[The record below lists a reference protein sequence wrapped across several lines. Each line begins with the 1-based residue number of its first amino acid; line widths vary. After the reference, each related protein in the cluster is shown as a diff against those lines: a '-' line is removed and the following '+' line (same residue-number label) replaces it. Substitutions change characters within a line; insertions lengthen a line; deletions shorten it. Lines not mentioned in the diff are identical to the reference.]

1 LLFTKP
7 KRAIGLDIGTHS
19 VKAVQMCRAG
29 GQHQVE
35 ETGYALLDRS
45 MLNSDPIGAHANAI
59 REALLPM
66 GVRQSLL
73 VGALPGQTVVI
84 RYARLPETSR
94 DQMGAA
100 VAREAG
106 QNIPFD
112 LSEVYLDWT
121 QLDVDPSQ
129 QKPLK
134 VLMVAAK
141 HEVVSSRLEL
151 LEASEVQCGV
161 LGVDSLALSDA
172 AESCGLLRDGETV
185 ALVNIG
191 LTSSSIHF
199 IKNRVSNFIRDVSW
213 GSREMIQE
221 IAKAR
226 GCQYDEADK
235 ILRDA
240 DLNPPETVE
249 EADFGLED
257 MPTQASQE
265 KEDPFGEASG
275 SLLDPLPGEED
286 VFGQP
291 AAAPPPNRVSTDFGA
306 PERDIRDILSG
317 PLGRMVTEI
326 RRSFDFYEQQLY
338 EASVDRIVLSGGGA
352 LLKVVCQTF
361 AKEFSTKTVEV
372 AQPEA
377 SALGLGPHAAT
388 ADLRTQPAQFMVA
401 IGLAARGMAEL

>member
-1 LLFTKP
+1 MLFTKP

-19 VKAVQMCRAG
+19 VKAVQMARSG
-29 GQHQVE
+29 GRLLVE
-35 ETGYALLDRS
+35 EAGYALLDRS

-84 RYARLPETSR
+84 RYTRLPETSR
-94 DQMGAA
+94 DQMSAA
-100 VAREAG
+100 VEREAG

-121 QLDVDPSQ
+121 QLDMDPAQ

-141 HEVVSSRLEL
+141 HEVVTSRLEL
-151 LEASEVQCGV
+151 LEAAELQCGV

-172 AESCGLLRDGETV
+172 AEECGLLRDGETV

-191 LTSSSIHF
+191 LTSASIHF
-199 IKNRVSNFIRDVSW
+199 IKNRISNFIRDVSW

-221 IAKAR
+221 IAKSR

-240 DLNPPETVE
+240 DLNPPETPTV
-249 EADFGLED
+249 AASDFED
-257 MPTQASQE
+257 MPTQASRE
-265 KEDPFGEASG
+265 KEDPFGDPGG

-286 VFGQP
+286 VFGQ
-291 AAAPPPNRVSTDFGA
+291 AAPQGNRVPMDLGA

-317 PLGRMVTEI
+317 PLARMVSEI

-338 EASVDRIVLSGGGA
+338 EASVDRIILSGGGA
-352 LLKVVCQTF
+352 LLKVVRQTF
-361 AKEFSTKTVEV
+361 AKEFATKNVEV
-372 AQPEA
+372 AQPET
-377 SALGLGPHAAT
+377 SALSLGPQAAT
-388 ADLRTQPAQFMVA
+388 ADLVAQPAQFMVA